1 MSVAALE
8 RIAVRVPGWAV
19 ALQLA
24 RREGMRMV
32 CHPILWVGTLLSL
45 ALFGLLTW
53 QSAPVLHRDDVNVA
67 GALLPFAAA
76 TLIVAN
82 LAASRAAR
90 NGTDELYDTAPASRA
105 LRTLS
110 QLLALAFPV
119 GASLIVG
126 GVMFFYMLLDAPVG
140 TPRFAELAA
149 GPVSVALLG
158 AAGVAVGKW
167 KPHPAL
173 GPMAVVVII
182 ALEILLIQSV
192 IGLAGTNAEVTQ
204 RIPWFALWVPLSL
217 TSEVPSEIVI
227 RPGGW
232 HLLYL
237 VGVAVVVAA
246 VALAR
251 DGHRA
256 RLVPLVVAGAAGV
269 ALGSIGQLTPASSTQ
284 RAALASLMVN
294 PEQHQVCEERRGVTY
309 CAYPAYAPW
318 IDRWAAPIEG
328 ALARI
333 PPESRPQGLVVR
345 QRFGSYFEGPIDIP
359 RSAIRKLERDRRR
372 EERLDAPTATFWTG
386 MHWGRAETEGEYEVG
401 LALWVAMEAVELPS
415 NRRELVLTD
424 AEAEVV
430 REEMLQALPAKQ
442 RVRAEK
448 GLRRG
453 RSYYCT
459 TLGQARGLATLWIA
473 AQATP
478 ETRGTVRRVASDTP
492 YGVNL
497 YEHEGQRFAYYG
509 GPFMPLYPLAQP
521 PLWDRV
527 QFADAEFHYAA
538 SLLHRPDDEVAAV
551 FAQRW
556 DDVLQPTTSTAHVL
570 DDLGLAPHPTIE
582 EQVAALPDDVKVE
595 RGTLRGGATIS
606 DSIPC
611 F

>member
-1 MSVAALE
+1 VSVVALGPT
-8 RIAVRVPGWAV
+8 AVGVPGWAV
-19 ALQLA
+19 SVQLA
-24 RREGMRMV
+24 RREGLRMV
-32 CHPILWVGTLLSL
+32 RHPILWVGALLSL

-76 TLIVAN
+76 TLIIAN

-105 LRTLS
+105 LRTRS

-119 GASLIVG
+119 GASLIVAG
-126 GVMFFYMLLDAPVG
+126 MMFVYMLLDAPVG
-140 TPRFAELAA
+140 TPRFAELAV

-173 GPMAVVVII
+173 GPMAVVVIG
-182 ALEILLIQSV
+182 ALEILLIQPV

-227 RPGGW
+227 RPGSW

-237 VGVAVVVAA
+237 VGGAVVVAE
-246 VALAR
+246 VGVAR

-256 RLVPLVVAGAAGV
+256 RLVPLVAAGAAGV
-269 ALGSIGQLTPASSTQ
+269 VLGSIGQLTPAASAQ

-294 PEQHQVCEERRGVTY
+294 AERHQVCEERLGVTY
-309 CAYPAYAPW
+309 CAYPAYARW

-345 QRFGSYFEGPIDIP
+345 QWLGSYFEGPVDIP
-359 RSAIRKLERDRRR
+359 QSAIRKFEHH
-372 EERLDAPTATFWTG
+372 RLVTRLGVSTPTFWTG
-386 MHWGRAETEGEYEVG
+386 MSWGRGETEGEYEIG
-401 LALWVAMEAVELPS
+401 LALWAAMEAVELPS
-415 NRRELVLTD
+415 NRRELVLSD
-424 AEAEVV
+424 VEVEVV

-442 RVRAEK
+442 RVQAEK

-459 TLGQARGLATLWIA
+459 TLGQARGLAALWIA

-478 ETRGTVRRVASDTP
+478 ETRGTVRRVASDSP

-497 YEHEGQRFAYYG
+497 YEYEGQRFAYYG
-509 GPFMPLYPLAQP
+509 GPFMPLYPLAP
-521 PLWDRV
+521 PPMWDRV

-538 SLLHRPDDEVAAV
+538 SLLDRPADEVAEVLAK
-551 FAQRW
+551 RW

-570 DDLGLAPHPTIE
+570 DDLGLAPHPTIV
-582 EQVAALPDDVKVE
+582 EQVATLPDDVKVE

>member
-1 MSVAALE
+1 MSVAALD

-19 ALQLA
+19 AVQLA
-24 RREGMRMV
+24 RHEGLRMV
-32 CHPILWVGTLLSL
+32 RHPILWVGGLLSL

-90 NGTDELYDTAPASRA
+90 NGTDELYNTAPASRA

-119 GASLIVG
+119 GVSLTVAG
-126 GVMFFYMLLDAPVG
+126 AMFVYMFIDAPVG

-158 AAGVAVGKW
+158 AAGVTVGQW
-167 KPHPAL
+167 KPHPGL
-173 GPMAVVVII
+173 GPMAVVVIM
-182 ALEILLIQSV
+182 AFEILLIQPV
-192 IGLAGTNAEVTQ
+192 IGLAGTNAEFTQ
-204 RIPWFALWVPLSL
+204 RIPWFALWIPLSL

-237 VGVAVVVAA
+237 VGLAVVVAA

-256 RLVPLVVAGAAGV
+256 RLVPLLVAGAAAAV
-269 ALGSIGQLTPASSTQ
+269 LGSIGQLTPASSAQ
-284 RAALASLMVN
+284 RAALASLMVD
-294 PEQHQVCEERRGVTY
+294 PEHYQVCEVRLGVTY

-333 PPESRPQGLVVR
+333 PPNSRPQRLVVR
-345 QRFGSYFEGPIDIP
+345 QRFGSYFEGPVDIP
-359 RSAIRKLERDRRR
+359 QSTIRELERDRRR
-372 EERLDAPTATFWTG
+372 EERLGAWPPTFWTG
-386 MHWGRAETEGEYEVG
+386 TSWGRGETEGEYEVG
-401 LALWVAMEAVELPS
+401 LALWAAMEAVELPS

-424 AEAEVV
+424 AETEVI
-430 REEMLQALPAKQ
+430 RGEMLQALPAKQ
-442 RVRAEK
+442 RVQAEK

-459 TLGQARGLATLWIA
+459 TLGQARGLAALWIA
-473 AQATP
+473 AQSTP

-492 YGVNL
+492 FGVNF
-497 YEHEGQRFAYYG
+497 YEHEGQRFAYYE
-509 GPFMPLYPLAQP
+509 GPFMPLYPLVP
-521 PLWDRV
+521 PPMWDRV
-527 QFADAEFHYAA
+527 QFVDSEFHYAA
-538 SLLHRPDDEVAAV
+538 SLLDRPADEVAEV

-570 DDLGLAPHPTIE
+570 DDLGLTPHPTIE
-582 EQVAALPDDVKVE
+582 DQVAALPDDVKVD
-595 RGTLRGGATIS
+595 RGTLRGGTTIS

>member
-1 MSVAALE
+1 M
-8 RIAVRVPGWAV
+8 VR
-19 ALQLA
+19 
-24 RREGMRMV
+24 
-32 CHPILWVGTLLSL
+32 HPIVWVGALLSL

-53 QSAPVLHRDDVNVA
+53 QSAPVLHRDDVTVA
-67 GALLPFAAA
+67 GALLPFAAG

-82 LAASRAAR
+82 LAASREAR
-90 NGTDELYDTAPASRA
+90 NGTDEVYDTAPASRS

-119 GASLIVG
+119 GASLIVA
-126 GVMFFYMLLDAPVG
+126 GVMFSYMFLDAPVG

-158 AAGVAVGKW
+158 GVGVAVGKW

-173 GPMAVVVII
+173 GPMAVVVV
-182 ALEILLIQSV
+182 AGLEILLIQPV
-192 IGLAGTNAEVTQ
+192 IGLEGTNAEVAQ
-204 RIPWFALWVPLSL
+204 RTPWFAVWVPLSL
-217 TSEVPSEIVI
+217 TNQVPSEIVI
-227 RPGGW
+227 RPAGW

-237 VGVAVVVAA
+237 VGVAMVVAA
-246 VALAR
+246 VGLAR

-256 RLVPLVVAGAAGV
+256 RLVPLVAAGAAGV
-269 ALGSIGQLTPASSTQ
+269 VLGSIGQLTPASPTQ
-284 RAALASLMVN
+284 RAALASLMVD
-294 PEQHQVCEERRGVTY
+294 PEHHQVCEERLEVTY

-333 PPESRPQGLVVR
+333 PPESRPQELVVR
-345 QRFGSYFEGPIDIP
+345 QQLGSYFEGPGDIP
-359 RSAIRKLERDRRR
+359 RSAIREFERDYRRAT
-372 EERLDAPTATFWTG
+372 RLDIATPTFWTG
-386 MHWGRAETEGEYEVG
+386 MRWGRAMTEGEYEIG
-401 LALWVAMEAVELPS
+401 LALWAAMEAVELPS
-415 NRRELVLTD
+415 SRRELVLTD

-430 REEMLQALPAKQ
+430 REEMLRALPAKQ
-442 RVRAEK
+442 RLRAEK
-448 GLRRG
+448 ALRRG

-459 TLGQARGLATLWIA
+459 TLGQARGLAVLWIA

-478 ETRGTVRRVASDTP
+478 ETRKTVRRVASETP
-492 YGVNL
+492 YGVDV
-497 YEHEGQRFAYYG
+497 YEHVGQRFAYYR
-509 GPFMPLYPLAQP
+509 GPLAPLYPLAP
-521 PLWDRV
+521 PPMWDRV
-527 QFADAEFHYAA
+527 QFADAEFGYAA
-538 SLLHRPDDEVAAV
+538 RLLDRPADEVAEV
-551 FAQRW
+551 FARRW

>member
-1 MSVAALE
+1 VSVVALD
-8 RIAVRVPGWAV
+8 RIAVRVPGGAV
-19 ALQLA
+19 AVQLA
-24 RREGMRMV
+24 RREGLRMV
-32 CHPILWVGTLLSL
+32 RHPILWVGTLLSL

-53 QSAPVLHRDDVNVA
+53 RSAPVLHRDDVNVA

-82 LAASRAAR
+82 LAASRSAR

-119 GASLIVG
+119 GASLMVA
-126 GVMFFYMLLDAPVG
+126 GVMFVYMFLDAPVG
-140 TPRFAELAA
+140 TARFAELAA

-167 KPHPAL
+167 KPHAAL
-173 GPMAVVVII
+173 GPMTVVVIT
-182 ALEILLIQSV
+182 ALEILLIQPV
-192 IGLAGTNAEVTQ
+192 IELAGTNAEVTQ
-204 RIPWFALWVPLSL
+204 RIPWFALWVPLSP

-237 VGVAVVVAA
+237 IGLAVVVAA
-246 VALAR
+246 VGLAR
-251 DGHRA
+251 DSYRA
-256 RLVPLVVAGAAGV
+256 RLVPLVVAGAAGAV
-269 ALGSIGQLTPASSTQ
+269 LGSIGQLTPASPTQ

-294 PEQHQVCEERRGVTY
+294 PEHHQVCEERLGVTY

-345 QRFGSYFEGPIDIP
+345 QRLGSYFEGPVDIP
-359 RSAIRKLERDRRR
+359 HSAIRQFERDHRRVT
-372 EERLDAPTATFWTG
+372 RLGAPTPTFWTG
-386 MHWGRAETEGEYEVG
+386 MSWGRGETEGEYEFG

-453 RSYYCT
+453 HSYYCT
-459 TLGQARGLATLWIA
+459 TLGQARGLAALWIA

-497 YEHEGQRFAYYG
+497 YEHERQRFAYYG
-509 GPFMPLYPLAQP
+509 GSFMPLYPLAP
-521 PLWDRV
+521 PPMWDRV
-527 QFADAEFHYAA
+527 QFADTEFHYAA
-538 SLLHRPDDEVAAV
+538 SLLARPDNEVAAV

-556 DDVLQPTTSTAHVL
+556 GDVLQPTTSTAHIL
-570 DDLGLAPHPTIE
+570 DDLALAPHPTIE

-595 RGTLRGGATIS
+595 QGTLRGGTTIS